1 MAKDY
6 YQILG
11 VPKGADEKE
20 IKSAYRKLAR
30 KYHPDV
36 NPNDKA
42 AEAKFKE
49 MSEAYEVLSDSEK
62 RAMYDQY
69 GSNWEQA
76 QHFNSHGGGDSGH
89 FGDYSHMGGV
99 GGFETS
105 LGFQGA

>member
-11 VPKGADEKE
+11 VQRSADEKE
-20 IKSAYRKLAR
+20 IKSAYRRLAR

-49 MSEAYEVLSDSEK
+49 MSEAYEVLSDSDK
-62 RAMYDQY
+62 RQMYDQY

-76 QHFNSHGGGDSGH
+76 HNFSGQTGGMGD
-89 FGDYSHMGGV
+89 FGNGCNI
-99 GGFETS
+99 
-105 LGFQGA
+105 

>member
-1 MAKDY
+1 MAKEY

-11 VPKGADEKE
+11 VPKGADAKE

-49 MSEAYEVLSDSEK
+49 VSEAYEVLSDPEK
-62 RAMYDQY
+62 RKLYDQF
-69 GSNWEQA
+69 GSNWEHARNFTGNVGDMGDFQ
-76 QHFNSHGGGDSGH
+76 FRPGGA
-89 FGDYSHMGGV
+89 GGA
-99 GGFETS
+99 GFE
-105 LGFQGA
+105 G